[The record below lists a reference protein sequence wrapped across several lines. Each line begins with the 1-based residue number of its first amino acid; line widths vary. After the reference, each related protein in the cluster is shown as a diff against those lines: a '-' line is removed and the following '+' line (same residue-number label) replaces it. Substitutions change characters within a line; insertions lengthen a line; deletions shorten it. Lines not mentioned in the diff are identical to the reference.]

1 MFVYIH
7 ILVEKR
13 RKQGEEMKVYVAILL
28 QLMIWSGY
36 TLLEWL
42 SQHDQLIYNVL
53 MFFIFFYLAIQIG
66 NWIMKSTRKTIFI
79 TTFSL
84 SIYAS
89 VHFALN
95 LIK

>member
-1 MFVYIH
+1 
-7 ILVEKR
+7 
-13 RKQGEEMKVYVAILL
+13 MKVYVVILL
-28 QLMIWSGY
+28 QLIIWSGY

-42 SQHDQLIYNVL
+42 SQHDQLIFNVL

-66 NWIMKSTRKTIFI
+66 NLIMNSARKTIFI
-79 TTFSL
+79 TTISL

-95 LIK
+95 VIK